1 MSPCPLCQ
9 LSFFFGVVAGAAIML
24 IGSIGIRERERRER
38 ERRRQSCIARH
49 LGEKEEGNANQ

>member
-9 LSFFFGVVAGAAIML
+9 LSFFFGVLAGAAIML

-38 ERRRQSCIARH
+38 ERNRRKDDAIS
-49 LGEKEEGNANQ
+49 